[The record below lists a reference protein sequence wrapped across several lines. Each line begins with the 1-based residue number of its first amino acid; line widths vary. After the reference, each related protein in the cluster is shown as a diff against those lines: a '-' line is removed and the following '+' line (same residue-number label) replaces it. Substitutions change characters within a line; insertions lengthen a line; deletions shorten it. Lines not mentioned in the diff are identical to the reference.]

1 MIGDKRTQWIDWC
14 KGVGIFLV
22 VLGHTLFTDITK
34 VYIYGFHMPLF
45 FFLSGLVCN
54 EKKYDW
60 KSFARSRFNSLII
73 PYVFFY
79 ILTWLL
85 WLFVE
90 RDFRHLNLEWW
101 QPLVG
106 MLYGAQWH
114 GLMDHNGILWFL
126 PCLVTTEF
134 LFFAITHI
142 NKKWLQWVSVIL
154 FACIGFLFKV
164 NLPWCLNIAM
174 VALLFFWLGNECR
187 PYLLN
192 ANCKSIAVWEL
203 PIAIILMISY
213 IVLSSI
219 WMNRVD
225 MSAAVYGNVGCFVV
239 LALLGTLS
247 LVLGF
252 KSLVRDHAG
261 GGYFGRNTLVIFTLH
276 QPIKRVI
283 ILLGIKLLGFFPA
296 DNNLFYAVV
305 TDVLVFICLIPFI
318 FIWNRYVNPFLKKIY
333 L

>member
-1 MIGDKRTQWIDWC
+1 
-14 KGVGIFLV
+14 
-22 VLGHTLFTDITK
+22 
-34 VYIYGFHMPLF
+34 
-45 FFLSGLVCN
+45 
-54 EKKYDW
+54 
-60 KSFARSRFNSLII
+60 
-73 PYVFFY
+73 
-79 ILTWLL
+79 
-85 WLFVE
+85 
-90 RDFRHLNLEWW
+90 
-101 QPLVG
+101 
-106 MLYGAQWH
+106 
-114 GLMDHNGILWFL
+114 
-126 PCLVTTEF
+126 
-134 LFFAITHI
+134 
-142 NKKWLQWVSVIL
+142 
-154 FACIGFLFKV
+154 
-164 NLPWCLNIAM
+164 M